1 MAAAVQFAVSGGD
14 DAGRR
19 ADAVTVLDGRAPC
32 GRAEGNRLTDAVV
45 RPVAARMLPDPR
57 DLLVHCAQ
65 AMNHLAGFL
74 PALFS
79 RFANE

>member
-1 MAAAVQFAVSGGD
+1 VQVQSLFWMGGRHVAVRNG
-14 DAGRR
+14 
-19 ADAVTVLDGRAPC
+19 LI
-32 GRAEGNRLTDAVV
+32 DAVV

-65 AMNHLAGFL
+65 DMNHLVGFL

>member
-1 MAAAVQFAVSGGD
+1 MVGRHVAV
-14 DAGRR
+14 RK
-19 ADAVTVLDGRAPC
+19 
-32 GRAEGNRLTDAVV
+32 GNRLTDAVV

-65 AMNHLAGFL
+65 EMNHLAEFL